1 MMDEGSPLIPV
12 PLTFNTSRPSTFPKF
27 FGNLSSLEQPDKL
40 RVFRDIKLHIAL
52 GRLERFLHPLRSNLV
67 RLVKCSNNNDRSFI
81 TVPLKQSSDNRDI
94 FPIIS
99 GNFFSLEQPLRS
111 IISRASKLI
120 LWGRLLRHLQ
130 PFKSIWISC
139 LRSPRDAQ
147 IVHSLVQRRRISC
160 LSFGIPLRSGISIK
174 FWESLRSMSFN
185 SFKICYKP
193 INN

>member
-40 RVFRDIKLHIAL
+40 RVFRDIKLHIAI

-67 RLVKCSNNNDRSFI
+67 RLVKCSKNNDRSFI
-81 TVPLKQSSDNRDI
+81 IVSLKQSFDKRDI

-99 GNFFSLEQPLRS
+99 GNFFSLEQPPRS

-120 LWGRLLRHLQ
+120 L
-130 PFKSIWISC
+130 
-139 LRSPRDAQ
+139 
-147 IVHSLVQRRRISC
+147 
-160 LSFGIPLRSGISIK
+160 
-174 FWESLRSMSFN
+174 
-185 SFKICYKP
+185 
-193 INN
+193 